1 MNDMVKNLILWAV
14 VAVVMMTVY
23 QGFNSTTAGTTTD
36 YTTFIGDV
44 ENNQVIQTK
53 FNETGEILVTKKD
66 GTKYTTVLP
75 IPLEDKEI
83 LNDLLKQK
91 VKIEGAMPEK
101 RGLLSQILVSWFPML
116 FLVGV
121 WIYFMRQMQGGGG
134 KAMSF
139 GKSRAKMLTKE
150 QIKTTFA
157 DVAGCDEAK
166 EEVGEI
172 VDFLRDPNKFQKLGG
187 KIPKG
192 ILMVGP
198 PGTGKT
204 LIAKAI
210 AGEAQ
215 VPFFTIS
222 GSDFVEMFVGVG
234 ASRVRDM
241 FEQAKKN
248 APCLIFIDEID
259 AVGRQRG
266 AGLGGGHDE
275 REQTLNQMLVE
286 MDGFEGNEGVIV
298 IAATNRPD
306 VLDPALTRPGRFDRQ
321 VVVGLPDVRGRE
333 QILKVHMRKVPI
345 APDVNAMTLA
355 RGTPGYSGADLA
367 NLVNEAALFAA
378 RTNKRMVTMLEF
390 EKAKDKI
397 NMGPERRTMIMTDK
411 QKEST
416 AYHEAGHAIVGYL
429 VPEHDPVHKVTI
441 IPRGRALGVTFFLP
455 EGDQV
460 SISQKQLESKLSTLY
475 AGRLAEDLIY
485 GEENISTGASN
496 DIKVATNIARNMV
509 TQWGFSDKLGPILYT
524 EDEGEVFLGRS
535 MAKAK
540 HMSDETAHIID
551 EEVRKIVARN
561 YERARQILV
570 DNMDILHAMKDALV
584 KYETIEEVQIEQLM
598 KRQTVTPP
606 SGWEDVAETKSAQ
619 AESSGQSNIKADSD
633 NIKSDKSA
641 VEKAEENKLDE

>member
-1 MNDMVKNLILWAV
+1 MVKNLILWAV

-210 AGEAQ
+210 AGEAK

-619 AESSGQSNIKADSD
+619 AESSGQFNIKADSD

-641 VEKAEENKLDE
+641 VEKAEENKFDE